1 MDGLAASRAMRGNPA
16 LARLPILAMTAN
28 AFAEDRRAC
37 LAAGM
42 SDFVAKPVNPPDLY
56 AALLRC
62 LDSAAHALPARPPA
76 AEAAPAA
83 AAPTA
88 APAAALAQLLG
99 PAGPQALARLGGDP
113 ARHLRLLR
121 QFVDGQQ
128 RDPQRIVA
136 FLSLGESDEAR
147 RLAHDLKG
155 AGATLGAGQLATLA
169 AAVQQGLRPQASADE
184 AAAVPAQAQALVVE
198 MQRLVDG
205 LAAWPA
211 AVPQPA

>member
-1 MDGLAASRAMRGNPA
+1 MSHFFIRLRRHCAKNCRGIYPA
-16 LARLPILAMTAN
+16 WRQSL
-28 AFAEDRRAC
+28 
-37 LAAGM
+37 
-42 SDFVAKPVNPPDLY
+42 
-56 AALLRC
+56 
-62 LDSAAHALPARPPA
+62 
-76 AEAAPAA
+76 
-83 AAPTA
+83 
-88 APAAALAQLLG
+88 
-99 PAGPQALARLGGDP
+99 
-113 ARHLRLLR
+113 RHLRLLR

-184 AAAVPAQAQALVVE
+184 AAAVPAQAQALEVE